1 MEKLIKAYQPPSS
14 KEIGSNE
21 ETGHGTSNTCD
32 KNGYLREK
40 SYSEDETSSIDL
52 FSKTLTTA
60 SQDQNSS
67 E

>member
-1 MEKLIKAYQPPSS
+1 MEKLIKAYQRPSS
-14 KEIGSNE
+14 RAIGSNE

-32 KNGYLREK
+32 KNGYLSEK
-40 SYSEDETSSIDL
+40 SYSEDKTSSIDL
-52 FSKTLTTA
+52 LSKILTTA

>member
-1 MEKLIKAYQPPSS
+1 MKTIIKAYQPPLS

-32 KNGYLREK
+32 KNGYLSEK

-52 FSKTLTTA
+52 S
-60 SQDQNSS
+60 
-67 E
+67 